1 MGRVG
6 LNLLPSAQ
14 PVAIGCDNQGALKLI
29 ESGVSK
35 QKTKHID
42 IKYHHIRDEEARGS
56 IRYYYVKTT
65 ENPADLL
72 TKSLLVPRHRALVA
86 LVGLRP

>member
-72 TKSLLVPRHRALVA
+72 TKSLPVPRHRALVA